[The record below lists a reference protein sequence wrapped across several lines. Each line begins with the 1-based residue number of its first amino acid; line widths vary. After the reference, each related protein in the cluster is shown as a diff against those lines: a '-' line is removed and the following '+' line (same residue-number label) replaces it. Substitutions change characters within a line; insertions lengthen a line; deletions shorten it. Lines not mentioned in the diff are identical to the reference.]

1 MADWAGVG
9 HIKVMIEWT
18 SVIKLYATMDY
29 TWQND
34 QQGAAPDPNTALRR
48 AAVLQLL
55 AAAAIIVHDEI
66 VAAQRRR
73 ARRRMWS
80 RAWLLRTPIRGQYA
94 KLIDELRSEN

>member
-1 MADWAGVG
+1 MQIDATVVFSMADWAGVG

-55 AAAAIIVHDEI
+55 AAAAIIIHDEI
-66 VAAQRRR
+66 ITAQRCR
-73 ARRRMWS
+73 ALRRM
-80 RAWLLRTPIRGQYA
+80 
-94 KLIDELRSEN
+94 